1 MAISSNTLFHFTKTK
16 ENLLGILQDT
26 FHPRY
31 CLEKFGIGDMET
43 EAAIPMV
50 SFCDIPLSQIKK
62 HLKIYGKYGL
72 GLSKQWAKKRG
83 LNPVLYLRKKSTFSQ
98 HIESILNNLL
108 DDPLRSN
115 DAASEIS
122 GVILDV
128 LRYIKPYKGT
138 LYRDNGSI
146 PKIRFYDEREWRY
159 VPNLEKTGFNFF
171 LKKDDFL
178 DPEKRNRENDKLFD
192 ARLTF
197 EPSDIKYIILDKE
210 TEILPMVSALKQIK
224 AKYDDKIIDILITRI
239 LTTDRILNDF

>member
-1 MAISSNTLFHFTKTK
+1 MAISSNTLFHFTKTR
-16 ENLLGILQDT
+16 ENLLGILRDT

-31 CLEKFGIGDMET
+31 CLEKFGVGDMET

-50 SFCDIPLSQIKK
+50 SFCDIPLSQIKS

-72 GLSKQWAKKRG
+72 GLSKKWAKQKG
-83 LNPVLYLRKKSTFSQ
+83 LNPVLYLRPKSTFSQ

-108 DDPLRSN
+108 DEPLSHNN
-115 DAASEIS
+115 DATEIS
-122 GVILDV
+122 GAMLDV

-159 VPNLEKTGFNFF
+159 VPSTEKTGFKYF

-178 DPEKRNRENDKLFD
+178 DPGKRYRENDNLFD

-197 EPSDIKYIILDKE
+197 EPSDIKYIILDNE
-210 TEILPMVSALKQIK
+210 SEILPMVSALRQIK
-224 AKYDDKIIDILITRI
+224 AKYDDKTIDILITRI
-239 LTTDRILNDF
+239 LTADRILNDF